1 MARGMIDTCGLC
13 AHSCRLRSHVACC
26 ISTWQAH
33 AHSVYVRV
41 HACTR
46 ACARAVVL
54 ACTWVLQ
61 VRYDPCWRGR
71 GALARD
77 HAAVVQH
84 PLAHGPR
91 SDTDDGLPPRAFSDG
106 AARQSPD
113 RCPETFRPGKFR
125 RGNFR
130 MQKRLMFACADA
142 RDRMLV
148 QPHQPGRLA
157 AGPGGGYELSDLWG
171 QKLQVA
177 CTSALALA
185 HLVACICAG
194 A

>member
-13 AHSCRLRSHVACC
+13 AHRACCVAMLHVACC

-33 AHSVYVRV
+33 AHSEY
-41 HACTR
+41 
-46 ACARAVVL
+46 ARART
-54 ACTWVLQ
+54 CTWALQ
-61 VRYDPCWRGR
+61 VRYDPCRRGR